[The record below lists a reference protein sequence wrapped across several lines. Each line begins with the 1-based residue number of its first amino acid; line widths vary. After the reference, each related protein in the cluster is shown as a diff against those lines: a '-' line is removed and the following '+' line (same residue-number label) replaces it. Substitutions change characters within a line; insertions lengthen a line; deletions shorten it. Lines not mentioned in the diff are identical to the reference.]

1 MSILEFR
8 PEEVRVVR
16 FDAEAIHH
24 SIPNDPNAI
33 FPIVEMTVW
42 KRVNLEDGSVLD
54 YYADAAIISGV
65 EDRDRLDLIH
75 SPRVYHK
82 SAGDAFEQARTAIL
96 IGARDMMRSAEDD
109 EDVIDLARWRNIVKT
124 TLCDELADMLEDSA
138 SVSYELAEGP
148 DLAMMLRLLDECFG
162 EVDMRA
168 SVLFRFRKAKDEW
181 TRGVT
186 RDGAPAEMPG
196 KAVKVSAELGRVYK
210 SALGYQ
216 PSFVVTICAHAWAKR
231 ADRDGFRRRALIHSL
246 LASCGLDGDK
256 ALIYVPDAV
265 FFGATLRECGVVATG
280 ADAMIGDMVRGAK
293 SHDETGVLARLAE
306 VAT

>member
-1 MSILEFR
+1 MNTIEFR

-24 SIPNDPNAI
+24 STPKDPGAI
-33 FPIVEMTVW
+33 FPMVEMTVW
-42 KRVNLEDGSVLD
+42 KRINVEDGSILD

-65 EDRDRLDLIH
+65 EDHDRLDLIQP
-75 SPRVYHK
+75 PREYHK
-82 SAGDAFEQARTAIL
+82 SAGDAFEQARRAIL
-96 IGARDMMRSAEDD
+96 TGARDMMRAAEDD

-138 SVSYELAEGP
+138 AVSYELAEGP
-148 DLAMMLRLLDECFG
+148 ELAMMLRLLDECFP

-168 SVLFRFRKAKDEW
+168 SVLFRFRKAKDPW
-181 TRGVT
+181 VRGVT
-186 RDGAPAEMPG
+186 RDGSPAEMPG

-216 PSFVVTICAHAWAKR
+216 PSFVVTVCAHAWKR
-231 ADRDGFRRRALIHSL
+231 RDDRDGFRRRALIHSL

-256 ALIYVPDAV
+256 ALIYVPDGV

-280 ADAMIGDMVRGAK
+280 AEAMIGDIVRGAK
-293 SHDETGVLARLAE
+293 ACEEASVLKRLAE
-306 VAT
+306 VAK

>member
-1 MSILEFR
+1 MNTLEFR

-16 FDAEAIHH
+16 FDAEAIHFEN
-24 SIPNDPNAI
+24 PNLASAI
-33 FPIVEMTVW
+33 FPVVEMTVW
-42 KRVNLEDGSVLD
+42 KRINLEDGSVLD
-54 YYADAAIISGV
+54 YYADAAIVSGV

-75 SPRVYHK
+75 PPREYHK
-82 SAGDAFEQARTAIL
+82 SAGDAFEQARRAIL
-96 IGARDMMRSAEDD
+96 TGARDMMRAAEND
-109 EDVIDLARWRNIVKT
+109 EAVIDLARWRNIVKT

-138 SVSYELAEGP
+138 NVSYELAEGP
-148 DLAMMLRLLDECFG
+148 ELAMMLRLLDECFP

-168 SVLFRFRKAKDEW
+168 SILFRFRHAKDAW

-186 RDGAPAEMPG
+186 RDGSPAELPG

-216 PSFVVTICAHAWAKR
+216 PSFVVTVCKR
-231 ADRDGFRRRALIHSL
+231 AWNAREDKDGFRRRALIHSL

-256 ALIYVPDAV
+256 ARIYVPDGV

-280 ADAMIGDMVRGAK
+280 AEAMVGDIVRGAK
-293 SHDETGVLARLAE
+293 ACEETGVLARLAE
-306 VAT
+306 VAK